1 MNYRSTSIILGAGLA
16 PTLFS
21 WATAVL
27 SGAQFAPDANKK
39 IAPTNEIKNLKLG
52 GN

>member
-1 MNYRSTSIILGAGLA
+1 MNHCSTTITVGTVLA
-16 PTLFS
+16 PAVFS
-21 WATAVL
+21 WATPVL